1 MNEYNLKNLA
11 RKLRN
16 NTTQYEQMLWSR
28 IRKKK
33 IIGLQ
38 FYRQKRIAGYIVDFY
53 CASKMLVIEL
63 DGQQHKYEENVEYDC
78 VRTQILND
86 YGISVLRFDNN
97 QLEKNI
103 DAVMAELLDWLNTHP
118 TRPPLCERLASL
130 PTSLQRRE
138 G

>member
-1 MNEYNLKNLA
+1 
-11 RKLRN
+11 
-16 NTTQYEQMLWSR
+16 
-28 IRKKK
+28 
-33 IIGLQ
+33 
-38 FYRQKRIAGYIVDFY
+38 
-53 CASKMLVIEL
+53 MLVIEL

-78 VRTQILND
+78 VRTQILNG